1 MGILAAE
8 LKGGIQLK
16 RNLYTNLGMGMA
28 AAATLAMLAWPTKN
42 RKRRKAMKA
51 LGKAA
56 DELGGMMKFF

>member
-1 MGILAAE
+1 M
-8 LKGGIQLK
+8 K